1 MKRRLEIILAI
12 AVFAAAAGME
22 VKAAGMPTIFIK
34 NLVAAKNVKKDDAA
48 RMTRLLVESLVK
60 MQRYDVMSDDQINQ
74 LLDNTSKQ
82 QLFGCNSEEC
92 LAQIMETTQTDF
104 ILYGDIEKEGKG
116 YIVSVSLIQ
125 RVKGGSST
133 LKGSSNTEIKDF
145 SFNSMKSHA
154 DLIIRDIHGEGGQVV
169 VPESENKIV
178 TPDKNKKGKAE
189 KIGNTEMVYIEGGT
203 FTMGSPESE
212 KDRGKDKGKDEKQHK
227 VTVSSYWMG
236 KYEVTQ
242 KQYID
247 ITGTDPSYFK
257 GDNLPVERVSWY
269 DAVEYCNKLSE
280 KNGLKPYYKIEIDK
294 SQKDPNNKNSGDY
307 LKYTVTILGGNGFR
321 LPTEAEWEYACRGGT
336 TTVFH
341 FGDSLDSTMANFNGN
356 YPYNG
361 NKRAYREKTTD
372 VGSFKPNAYGLYD
385 MHGNVWEWC
394 WDRYEEG
401 YYIKS
406 PAKDPEGG
414 ESGKYRVL
422 RGGSW
427 FDIGSDLRSANRLSI
442 GAGNRGLLF
451 GFRVVRSVL

>member
-12 AVFAAAAGME
+12 AVFAAAAGMG

-34 NLVAAKNVKKDDAA
+34 NLVPAKNVKKDDAA
-48 RMTRLLVESLVK
+48 RMTKLMVESLVK
-60 MQRYDVMSDDQINQ
+60 MRRYEVMSDDQINQ
-74 LLDNTSKQ
+74 LLDNTAKQ

-92 LAQIMETTQTDF
+92 LVQIMETTQTDF
-104 ILYGDIEKEGKG
+104 ILYGDIEKDGKG

-133 LKGSSNTEIKDF
+133 LKGSSNTELKDF

-154 DLIIRDIHGEGGQVV
+154 DLIIRDIHGEGGEVV
-169 VPESENKIV
+169 APERGNSIV
-178 TPDKNKKGKAE
+178 LPDKNKKGKAE
-189 KIGNTEMVYIEGGT
+189 KIGNTEMVYVEGGT
-203 FTMGSPESE
+203 FTMGSPGNE
-212 KDRGKDKGKDEKQHK
+212 KDRGKDEKQHK
-227 VTVSSYWMG
+227 VTVSSFWMG

-242 KQYID
+242 KQYKGT
-247 ITGTDPSYFK
+247 TGTNPSRFK

-269 DAVEYCNKLSE
+269 DAVEYCNNLSE
-280 KNGLKPYYKIEIDK
+280 KNGLKPYYKIDK
-294 SQKDPNNKNSGDY
+294 IQKDPNNKRTGDY

-341 FGDSLDSTMANFNGN
+341 FGNSLDSTMANFNGN

-361 NKRAYREKTTD
+361 NKRADREKTTD

-385 MHGNVWEWC
+385 MHGNVSEWC
-394 WDRYEEG
+394 WDWYEEG
-401 YYIKS
+401 YYVKS

-414 ESGKYRVL
+414 ESGENRVL

-427 FDIGSDLRSANRLSI
+427 FNVGNNLRSAFRSSSW
-442 GAGNRGLLF
+442 AHNRGGVTD